1 MRNAESTELEGLA
14 VALAT
19 PFGRDGAVDL
29 AAFRRLVRHVVA
41 GGVDVLVPLGSTGEA
56 ATLVES
62 ERDALIAACLEECG
76 GRPVVVG
83 TGSNATAQAAA
94 WTARAQALGAH
105 GALVVTP
112 YYNKPT
118 VAGLVAHYTAVAA
131 AAPGLPIVAYNVP
144 GRTGLNLTPAALA
157 ALWRVEQVVAVKESS
172 GNLAQ
177 IGTMAAQ
184 LPPGKRLLA
193 GDDNLALPSITCGAS
208 GLVSVMANL
217 LPRETGALV
226 RAALAGSVDEARTW
240 HATLLPVMDALF
252 VESNPIPLKAGL
264 ALLGLGGDTLRLPLT
279 TAEPATRERL
289 AAALRGA
296 GVEPRPA
303 TSASPGSPGAP
314 RPPAAFGAVP
324 APAVLAIAPSG
335 SQAP

>member
-1 MRNAESTELEGLA
+1 MRKTAMIDVSGLA

-19 PFGRDGAVDL
+19 PFTNEGAVDL
-29 AAFRRLVRHVVA
+29 PAFRRLVRHVVA

-56 ATLVES
+56 ATLVEG
-62 ERDALIAACLEECG
+62 ERDALITTCLEECDG
-76 GRPVVVG
+76 QPVVVG

-118 VAGLVAHYTAVAA
+118 VAGLVAHYAAVAA

-157 ALWRVEQVVAVKESS
+157 ALWRLPQVVAVKESS
-172 GNLAQ
+172 GNLGQ
-177 IGTMAAQ
+177 IGTIAAQ
-184 LPPGKRLLA
+184 LPPGKRLLS
-193 GDDNLALPSITCGAS
+193 GDDGLALPSIAAGAS

-217 LPRETGALV
+217 LPRETRALV
-226 RAALAGSVDEARTW
+226 KAALAGNLDEAREW
-240 HATLLPVMDALF
+240 HAALLPVMDALF

-264 ALLGLGGDTLRLPLT
+264 ALMGLGGDGLRLPLT
-279 TAEPATRERL
+279 TAEPATRDRL
-289 AAALRGA
+289 AFALSAA
-296 GVEPRPA
+296 GVDLRPA
-303 TSASPGSPGAP
+303 ATAAAPGGAPAP
-314 RPPAAFGAVP
+314 RPGAGP
-324 APAVLAIAPSG
+324 SPSALAIAPSG
-335 SQAP
+335 AKAS

>member
-1 MRNAESTELEGLA
+1 MNERTMPDLEGLA

-19 PFGRDGAVDL
+19 PFTRQGEVDL
-29 AAFRRLVRHVVA
+29 PAFRQLVRHVVA

-62 ERDALIAACLEECG
+62 ERDALIGACLEECG
-76 GRPVVVG
+76 GRPVIVG

-94 WTARAQALGAH
+94 WTAKARLLGAD

-157 ALWRVEQVVAVKESS
+157 ALWRIPQLVAIKESS
-172 GNLAQ
+172 GNLVQ
-177 IGTMAAQ
+177 IGTMVAQ

-193 GDDNLALPSITCGAS
+193 GDDALALPSIAAGAC

-217 LPRETGALV
+217 VPRETHALV
-226 RAALAGSVDEARTW
+226 AAALAGNVDEARAW
-240 HATLLPVMDALF
+240 HGVLLPVMEALF
-252 VESNPIPLKAGL
+252 IESNPIPLKAGL
-264 ALLGLGGDTLRLPLT
+264 SLLGLAEDVLRLPLT
-279 TAEPATRERL
+279 TPEPETRSRL
-289 AAALRGA
+289 AAALRAA
-296 GVEPRPA
+296 GVEPHPA
-303 TSASPGSPGAP
+303 SAPAGKAP
-314 RPPAAFGAVP
+314 APIP

-335 SQAP
+335 ARST

>member
-1 MRNAESTELEGLA
+1 MLKAADMELQGLA

-19 PFGRDGAVDL
+19 PFTRDGAVDI

-56 ATLVES
+56 ATLVEN
-62 ERDALIAACLEECG
+62 ERDLLIAACLEESG
-76 GRPVVVG
+76 GLPVVVG
-83 TGSNATAQAAA
+83 TGSNSTAQAAA
-94 WTARAQALGAH
+94 WTARARALGAC

-157 ALWRVEQVVAVKESS
+157 ALWRIDQVVAVKESS

-177 IGTMAAQ
+177 IGAMCAQ
-184 LPPGKRLLA
+184 LPPGKRLLS
-193 GDDNLALPSITCGAS
+193 GDDNLALASIAAGAS
-208 GLVSVMANL
+208 GLVSVLANL

-226 RAALAGSVDEARTW
+226 RAALAGNVDEARTW

-252 VESNPIPLKAGL
+252 VESNPIPVKAGL
-264 ALLGLGGDTLRLPLT
+264 ALLGLGSDALRLPLT

-289 AAALRGA
+289 AIALRAA
-296 GVEPRPA
+296 GVESQAP
-303 TSASPGSPGAP
+303 PGAP
-314 RPPAAFGAVP
+314 RTPAPGAP

-335 SQAP
+335 GAS